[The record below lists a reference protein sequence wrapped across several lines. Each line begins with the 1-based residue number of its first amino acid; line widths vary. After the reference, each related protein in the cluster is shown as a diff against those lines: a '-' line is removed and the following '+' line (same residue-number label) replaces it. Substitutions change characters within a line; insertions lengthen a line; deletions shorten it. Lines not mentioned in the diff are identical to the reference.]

1 MKDDSSKQICVFF
14 LSEQEKI
21 GVASIRKYILL
32 IWCDY
37 SYHINRY
44 IQKIS
49 TASIQRAILIIP
61 QEITTHAKQV

>member
-1 MKDDSSKQICVFF
+1 
-14 LSEQEKI
+14 
-21 GVASIRKYILL
+21 
-32 IWCDY
+32 DY